1 MNDGQARRWGSLSV
15 RAPTSREGTLQARKE
30 SELIAPDVSSNGSH
44 ADAREPGEARVSLS
58 IPAGPTSVTQVR
70 DALSELIAEGDRVV
84 LEQVAVLV
92 GALTSGTDRPGAEPS
107 APFDLEL
114 RAAPNRVVV
123 ELYDPDFTT
132 HRSEGGLVELERS
145 MLSPWRL
152 KLVERLA
159 DRWSVTHDELFT
171 MRFEFD
177 SAQGM
182 VLRTA
187 TDAD

>member
-1 MNDGQARRWGSLSV
+1 MPRKDSEVAGQELSV
-15 RAPTSREGTLQARKE
+15 
-30 SELIAPDVSSNGSH
+30 NGSS
-44 ADAREPGEARVSLS
+44 ADAAAPSEARLSLT
-58 IPAGPTSVTQVR
+58 IPAGPTSVTHVR
-70 DALSELIAEGDRVV
+70 EALAMVIADGDPVV

-92 GALTSGTDRPGAEPS
+92 GALTSGTDRPGAPPS

-114 RAAPNRVVV
+114 LAEPHRVTVK
-123 ELYDPDFTT
+123 LCDSDFTT

-159 DRWSVTHDELFT
+159 DRWAVSHDEVFV

-177 SAQGM
+177 SQRGM
-182 VLRTA
+182 VLRA
-187 TDAD
+187 AE

>member
-1 MNDGQARRWGSLSV
+1 MV
-15 RAPTSREGTLQARKE
+15 RLAAGVHYRYDRQRQEGTLRPRKE

-44 ADAREPGEARVSLS
+44 ADAREPGEARLSRS

-92 GALTSGTDRPGAEPS
+92 GALTSGTDRPGAPPA

-159 DRWSVTHDELFT
+159 DRWSVTHDEVFT

-177 SAQGM
+177 SEQGM

-187 TDAD
+187 TAAD

>member
-1 MNDGQARRWGSLSV
+1 L
-15 RAPTSREGTLQARKE
+15 RKE
-30 SELIAPDVSSNGSH
+30 PLVIGHEASPNGSH
-44 ADAREPGEARVSLS
+44 AEVTGPEEVRLTLS
-58 IPAGPTSVTQVR
+58 IPAGPNSVTQVR
-70 DALSELIAEGDRVV
+70 RALGDLIEEGDAVV

-92 GALTSGTDRPGAEPS
+92 AALTSGTDRPGASPS
-107 APFDLEL
+107 APFDIEL
-114 RAAPNRVVV
+114 RAERSRVVV
-123 ELYDPDFTT
+123 ELCDRDFTT

-177 SAQGM
+177 SEEGMTLRATAQ
-182 VLRTA
+182 
-187 TDAD
+187 DA

>member
-1 MNDGQARRWGSLSV
+1 MVKLGTGVHYRWE
-15 RAPTSREGTLQARKE
+15 RPTSRERALQPRKE
-30 SELIAPDVSSNGSH
+30 SELIAREVSSNGSQ
-44 ADAREPGEARVSLS
+44 AGARDPDESQLSLS

-70 DALSELIAEGDRVV
+70 DALSELIAEGDPVV

-92 GALTSGTDRPGAEPS
+92 GALTSGTDRPGAAAS

-114 RAAPNRVVV
+114 RAEPNRVIV
-123 ELYDPDFTT
+123 ELCDPDFTT

-159 DRWSVTHDELFT
+159 DRWSVTHDELFV

-177 SAQGM
+177 SEQGM
-182 VLRTA
+182 ILRTA
-187 TDAD
+187 TDAN

>member
-1 MNDGQARRWGSLSV
+1 MQLEGQRVTGD
-15 RAPTSREGTLQARKE
+15 TLQPRKD
-30 SELIAPDVSSNGSH
+30 SEVIGQELSANGSPPRG
-44 ADAREPGEARVSLS
+44 AEPLAGRIALS

-70 DALSELIAEGDRVV
+70 DALGRVIADGDPVV

-92 GALTSGTDRPGAEPS
+92 GALTSGTDRPGAPAS

-114 RAAPNRVVV
+114 RAETHRVVV
-123 ELYDPDFTT
+123 ELSDPDFTT

-159 DRWSVTHDELFT
+159 DRWSVSHDEVFV
-171 MRFEFD
+171 MRFELD
-177 SAQGM
+177 SQRGM
-182 VLRTA
+182 ALRTPE
-187 TDAD
+187 

>member
-1 MNDGQARRWGSLSV
+1 MLQEGKEPEAIGQEQAMNGAHAGGGEHAARIV
-15 RAPTSREGTLQARKE
+15 
-30 SELIAPDVSSNGSH
+30 
-44 ADAREPGEARVSLS
+44 LS

-70 DALSELIAEGDRVV
+70 DALGQVIADGDPVV

-92 GALTSGTDRPGAEPS
+92 GALTSGTDRPGAPPS

-114 RAAPNRVVV
+114 VAEQHRVAV
-123 ELYDPDFTT
+123 ELCDPDFTT

-159 DRWSVTHDELFT
+159 DRWSVSHDEVFV
-171 MRFEFD
+171 MRFELD
-177 SAQGM
+177 SQRGM
-182 VLRTA
+182 TLRISE
-187 TDAD
+187 

>member
-1 MNDGQARRWGSLSV
+1 VIGQELISNGSRAEPHRTDAVRLSLSV
-15 RAPTSREGTLQARKE
+15 
-30 SELIAPDVSSNGSH
+30 
-44 ADAREPGEARVSLS
+44 
-58 IPAGPTSVTQVR
+58 PAGPTSVTQVR
-70 DALSELIAEGDRVV
+70 DALGDLIAEGDPVV

-92 GALTSGTDRPGAEPS
+92 GALTSGTDRPGAPLS

-114 RAAPNRVVV
+114 RADPGKVVV
-123 ELYDPDFTT
+123 ELCDRDFTT

-171 MRFEFD
+171 LRFEFD
-177 SAQGM
+177 SEQGM
-182 VLRTA
+182 TLRTPPED
-187 TDAD
+187 T

>member
-1 MNDGQARRWGSLSV
+1 MHCNPAGRDR
-15 RAPTSREGTLQARKE
+15 TLQSRKDPE
-30 SELIAPDVSSNGSH
+30 VIGQELVSNGSR
-44 ADAREPGEARVSLS
+44 AEPHQPDEVRLTLS
-58 IPAGPTSVTQVR
+58 VPAGPTSVTQVR
-70 DALSELIAEGDRVV
+70 DALGDLIAEGDPVV

-92 GALTSGTDRPGAEPS
+92 GALTSGTDRPGAPPS

-114 RAAPNRVVV
+114 RADPSKVLV
-123 ELYDPDFTT
+123 ELCDRDFTA

-171 MRFEFD
+171 LRFEFD
-177 SAQGM
+177 SERGM
-182 VLRTA
+182 ILRTPGERR
-187 TDAD
+187 

>member
-1 MNDGQARRWGSLSV
+1 VIGQELVSNGPRAEPHQPDEVRLTLSV
-15 RAPTSREGTLQARKE
+15 
-30 SELIAPDVSSNGSH
+30 
-44 ADAREPGEARVSLS
+44 
-58 IPAGPTSVTQVR
+58 PAGPTSVTQVR
-70 DALSELIAEGDRVV
+70 DALGDLIAEGDPVV

-92 GALTSGTDRPGAEPS
+92 GALTSGTDRPGAPPS

-114 RAAPNRVVV
+114 RADPSKVVV
-123 ELYDPDFTT
+123 ELCDRDFTA

-171 MRFEFD
+171 LRFEFD
-177 SAQGM
+177 SEQGM
-182 VLRTA
+182 TLRTPPE
-187 TDAD
+187 DA